1 MLYSASSVMADLNPR
16 YGSSWYFV
24 ARQLAWGVVAVIAM
38 MALKRTHY
46 RNYQTPAVAFGAIG
60 VALILLAAV
69 YFIDTEHHRWLRLGP
84 GGLQP
89 SELAKPALV
98 IFLAF
103 FVTWRGRAIN
113 NPRYTLVPAA
123 LAVGLVIF
131 AVEVAD
137 LGTAVVLGAAAMSVF
152 FVAGLE
158 WRYCLIAAGIAVLG
172 LGVSIAKEP
181 YRLGRVRASLRSATS
196 SSSPNST
203 RPGRIKAWAEQSLRT
218 RDTNYQQQQSKIA
231 VGAGGVTGV
240 GLMNGRQ
247 KLLYLPEAHTDFIYA
262 VVGEELG
269 LIGSAALLIGFIVI
283 LWRGLRA
290 AFRIRDDFGRYL
302 ALGVTVLI
310 VVAGV
315 LQYERRCGNGPNQRN
330 PAAADQL
337 WRQFAAEHPGA
348 AGNPDECERTC
359 RMKTGV
365 GGRGPGVRGWREWL
379 EWGRLAVFATWRFGG
394 WGWIWWNR
402 CIAFRRRFPRLRF
415 TAWRVN

>member
-1 MLYSASSVMADLNPR
+1 MAQRLKTDWILFATVVATAAFGVLMLYSASSIMADLNPR

-60 VALILLAAV
+60 VALILLALV
-69 YFIDTEHHRWLRLGP
+69 YFIDTEHHRWLRWRYIP

-113 NPRYTLVPAA
+113 NPRYTLIPAA

-131 AVEVAD
+131 AVETAD

-158 WRYCLIAAGIAVLG
+158 WRYCLIAAGIAILG

-181 YRLGRVRASLRSATS
+181 YRLGRFVRHYDPKFEFVSKFDKA
-196 SSSPNST
+196 
-203 RPGRIKAWAEQSLRT
+203 GRIKAWAEQSLRT
-218 RDTNYQQQQSKIA
+218 RDTNYQQQQSEIA

-269 LIGSAALLIGFIVI
+269 LIGSVTLLIGFIVI

-310 VVAGV
+310 VAQAFFNMSVAVGM
-315 LQYERRCGNGPNQRN
+315 GPTKGIPLPLISYGGSSLLSTLALLGILMNVS
-330 PAAADQL
+330 
-337 WRQFAAEHPGA
+337 EH
-348 AGNPDECERTC
+348 AG
-359 RMKTGV
+359 
-365 GGRGPGVRGWREWL
+365 
-379 EWGRLAVFATWRFGG
+379 
-394 WGWIWWNR
+394 
-402 CIAFRRRFPRLRF
+402 
-415 TAWRVN
+415 